1 MDNTNDTPLPPAED
15 GRKSRS
21 DGVQS
26 RERLL
31 LAAMRLFAGQGFAK
45 TSTREIALAAGTNI
59 ASISYYF
66 GDKAGLYR
74 AAFLDQAPHTRQ
86 DALAFTAPGLT
97 LREALLVFYTHLLAP
112 LKQGDLAQLCMRLW
126 FREMLEP
133 TGLWHEEIDNGI
145 RPAHAGLMLLLGRH
159 LGIDD
164 HDEDDDLSRLAFC
177 VVGLAVHMMVA
188 RDVIDKIRP
197 QLLDSDAAIDTWLDR
212 MVDHAD
218 AMISAEKVRRALTQA
233 PARSPVT
240 TTRKK
245 KA

>member
-1 MDNTNDTPLPPAED
+1 MEKLPQSTDD

-31 LAAMRLFAGQGFAK
+31 MAAMRLFAEQGFAK

-74 AAFLDQAPHTRQ
+74 AAFTEPAPKGHE
-86 DALAFTAPGLT
+86 DIAAFTNPDNT
-97 LREALLVFYTHLLAP
+97 LRESLLAFYGQLLGP
-112 LKQGDLAQLCMRLW
+112 LKQGDLARLCMRLW
-126 FREMLEP
+126 YREMLEP
-133 TGLWHEEIDNGI
+133 TGLWHEKVDNGI

-159 LGIDD
+159 MGIADTD
-164 HDEDDDLSRLAFC
+164 DDDLSRLAFC
-177 VVGLAVHMMVA
+177 VVGLAIQLMVT
-188 RDVIDKIRP
+188 RDVIDTIRP
-197 QLLDSDAAIDTWLDR
+197 QLLASDAAIDAWMER
-212 MVDHAD
+212 IAD
-218 AMISAEKVRRALTQA
+218 YAIAMIDAEQARRAAAQ
-233 PARSPVT
+233 PPPISPP
-240 TTRKK
+240 RKK